1 VKQRIMISVACVLA
15 VLATAAGWMAAS
27 SYIALRLGHI
37 APDAL
42 AQPWLAW
49 WTYAT
54 SNPNGWTKII
64 LSIAAIP
71 PTGAIVVLAAIGWK
85 ITDRIWFEPSRQQ
98 EMKATPLYGNS
109 HWAKPG
115 EMQRSS
121 INHSKSAF

>member
-1 VKQRIMISVACVLA
+1 MIGAACALA
-15 VLATAAGWMAAS
+15 VVAVAVGWMITS
-27 SYIALRLGHI
+27 SYIALRLGRI
-37 APDAL
+37 PPDAL

-54 SNPNGWTKII
+54 SNPSRWTKVI
-64 LSIAAIP
+64 LIIAAIP
-71 PTGAIVVLAAIGWK
+71 PTGVIALLAAIGWK
-85 ITDRIWFEPSRQQ
+85 VADRIWFEPSRQQ
-98 EMKATPLYGNS
+98 EMKTTPLYGNS

>member
-1 VKQRIMISVACVLA
+1 MMV
-15 VLATAAGWMAAS
+15 AS
-27 SYIALRLGHI
+27 SYIALHLGHI
-37 APDAL
+37 APNAL
-42 AQPWLAW
+42 DHPWLAW

-54 SNPNGWTKII
+54 SHPNGWTKII
-64 LSIAAIP
+64 LSIAAVP
-71 PTGAIVVLAAIGWK
+71 PTGAVAVLAAIGWK

-109 HWAKPG
+109 HWAKPV